1 MVGASEQKTVI
12 VPDDRN
18 LWNCSKK
25 GWIMIKLT
33 TEQHKLYFK
42 IGEVVVCLSNLEH
55 RLSCLLEVLTDATGN
70 PWIKPYFIDRIMAG
84 TMVNKIKAI
93 AKVKLRDDQPL
104 WEKLKNLINDIR
116 ALQLERNRVVHG
128 KWLFDE
134 SRPTKV
140 RNYEV
145 RWEDGCW
152 QYLDDAVMTPKTLDD
167 MVTKSNELENELQ
180 EVIAKIEG
188 NT

>member
-1 MVGASEQKTVI
+1 
-12 VPDDRN
+12 
-18 LWNCSKK
+18 
-25 GWIMIKLT
+25 MIKLT
-33 TEQHKLYFK
+33 TERDQFCFK

-55 RLSCLLEVLTDATGN
+55 RLAYLLEVLTDATGN
-70 PWIKPYFIDRIMAG
+70 QWIKPYFIDGIMAG
-84 TMVNKIKAI
+84 KMVKKIKDI
-93 AKVKLRDDQPL
+93 AKVKLRDEPSL
-104 WEKLKNLINDIR
+104 WEQLKNLINDIR
-116 ALQLERNRVVHG
+116 ALQLERNRIAHG

-152 QYLDDAVMTPKTLDD
+152 QYLDDAVMTPKTLED
-167 MVTKSNELENELQ
+167 MVIKSIDLENELK

>member
-1 MVGASEQKTVI
+1 
-12 VPDDRN
+12 
-18 LWNCSKK
+18 
-25 GWIMIKLT
+25 MIKLT
-33 TEQHKLYFK
+33 TEQHQFYFK

-55 RLSCLLEVLTDATGN
+55 RLAYLLEVLTDGTGN

-84 TMVNKIKAI
+84 TMLNKIKAI
-93 AKVKLRDDQPL
+93 AKVKLQDDQPF
-104 WEKLKNLINDIR
+104 WEQVRTLINGIR
-116 ALQLERNRVVHG
+116 ALQQERNRVVHG

-134 SRPTKV
+134 RCPTKV

-145 RWEDGCW
+145 RWKDGCW

-167 MVTKSNELENELQ
+167 MVIKSNELESELQ

-188 NT
+188 GT